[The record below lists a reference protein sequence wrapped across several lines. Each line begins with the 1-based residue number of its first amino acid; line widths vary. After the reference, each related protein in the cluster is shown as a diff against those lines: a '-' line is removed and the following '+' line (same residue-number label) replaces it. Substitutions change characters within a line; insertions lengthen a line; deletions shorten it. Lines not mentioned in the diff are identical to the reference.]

1 MTIAASATAE
11 SWLACL
17 RPGDALT
24 VALAGGLVVTLFATL
39 WTNTRADR
47 AIVRQGGELVA
58 ELALS
63 NARRIDIAGPIGTT
77 VIEIAPGRAR
87 VVSDPGPRQ
96 YCVQQGWL
104 TRVNAVAICAPNQV
118 SLMLAGP
125 GSGNRHD
132 SLSY

>member
-1 MTIAASATAE
+1 MTVPVGTSVNA
-11 SWLACL
+11 WLAVL

-24 VALAGGLVVTLFATL
+24 LALAFSLVVTLFATL
-39 WTNTRADR
+39 WSNTRADR
-47 AIVRQGGELVA
+47 AIIRQGGELVA
-58 ELALS
+58 EHSLIS
-63 NARRIDIAGPIGTT
+63 ERRIEVEGPIGKT
-77 VIEIAPGRAR
+77 VIELAPGRAR

-118 SLMLAGP
+118 SLMLAGR

-132 SLSY
+132 SLNY